1 MTHGRKYD
9 ASGLVEAQ
17 YEPGSHG
24 RVLKN
29 LLGIRTRREMVRV
42 EAAAQFDVYLDF
54 VLEIDKRHR
63 FTVADICAMHR
74 KWLGSIYPWAGRYRQ
89 VNLTKDRFPF
99 ATADHV
105 PRMMKE
111 LEQGPLRAY
120 TPCVFEAEA
129 DVVRA
134 LAVVHTELVLIHPF
148 REGNGR
154 VARFL
159 AAAMAM
165 QADYPP
171 LDFGGVR
178 GKQRQAYFAA
188 VRAGLERNYGPMETI
203 FRAVLRRTL
212 RHPGRLFG
220 V

>member
-1 MTHGRKYD
+1 MGHGRKYD

-17 YEPGSHG
+17 HEPGSRG

-29 LLGIRTRREMVRV
+29 LLGIRTRREMARA
-42 EAAAQFDVYLDF
+42 EAVAQYHVYLDC
-54 VLEIDKRHR
+54 VLDIDKHHR
-63 FTVADICAMHR
+63 FTAADICAMHR
-74 KWLGSIYPWAGRYRQ
+74 KWLGAIYPWAGHYRQ

-99 ATADHV
+99 ATAEHI
-105 PRMMKE
+105 PQMMKE
-111 LEQGPLRAY
+111 LEQGPLRTY
-120 TPCVFEAEA
+120 TPCVFETEA
-129 DVVRA
+129 DIARA

-159 AAAMAM
+159 AVAMAM

-178 GKQRQAYFAA
+178 GKQRQSYFAA
-188 VRAGLERNYGPMETI
+188 VRAGLEKNYAPMEAI
-203 FRAVLRRTL
+203 FRRVLRRTS
-212 RHPGRLFG
+212 RHPGQLFG